1 MFDYSLMSDEE
12 LVSLC
17 RKNDEEAWTQLY
29 SRYCAISKVIALK
42 IKNSKI
48 ENDDLV
54 QEGLIGFLAAV
65 HSFNAEKNVS
75 FKTYAWTCIRN
86 KMLNAVSHSKAK
98 KFVSSNDCLSLS
110 EELEIESDEMNIEES
125 IIAKNNALQ
134 ISKIISEK
142 LTKRERDVLRLYINA
157 KTYDAIAA
165 ELSIS
170 KKAVDGALQ
179 RAKLKLKSELDVQ

>member
-1 MFDYSLMSDEE
+1 MSDYSLMTDEE

-17 RKNDEEAWTQLY
+17 RDDNQEAWAQLY
-29 SRYCAISKVIALK
+29 LRYCAVSKAIALK
-42 IKNSKI
+42 IKNSGI

-65 HSFNAEKNVS
+65 HSFNSEKNAS

-98 KFVSSNDCLSLS
+98 KFVSANDCLSLS
-110 EELEIESDEMNIEES
+110 VENEIESDKMNIEDL
-125 IIAKNNALQ
+125 IIAKNNAQQ
-134 ISKIISEK
+134 ISQIISQK

-157 KTYDAIAA
+157 KTYDTIAA

-179 RAKLKLKSELDVQ
+179 RAKAKLKSELDVQ

>member
-17 RKNDEEAWTQLY
+17 RKNDEEAWSQLY

-65 HSFNAEKNVS
+65 HSFNAEKNAS

-179 RAKLKLKSELDVQ
+179 RAKSKLKSELDVQ